1 MIDGINDT
9 QKEIDRIKQEEQDP
23 EVEQGVYANL
33 ANAFNIEDREDEQET
48 ETTSA

>member
-1 MIDGINDT
+1 MIHKKKLIGS
-9 QKEIDRIKQEEQDP
+9 QEEQDP